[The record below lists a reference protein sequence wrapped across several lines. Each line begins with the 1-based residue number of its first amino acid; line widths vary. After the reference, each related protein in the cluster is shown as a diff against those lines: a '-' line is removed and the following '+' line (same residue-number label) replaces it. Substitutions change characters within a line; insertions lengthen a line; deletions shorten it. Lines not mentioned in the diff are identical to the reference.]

1 MNNYKILELLNEKKY
16 DELKQKLI
24 EEININASEK
34 KDITKAIIK
43 LSKVAE
49 KEQRTKGGGYIR
61 ESIAGA
67 YVCNGSQMICNGIFG
82 VRYNTV
88 TDGTTNAKTFE
99 PLDLAKIMPKIS
111 HEKIFEP
118 LNIDGLNE
126 KIKIFKSEK
135 KGAMPIVSIKSALF
149 NAEYVRDVVATLD
162 DPVFVLASDYQI
174 YIRAKNGDATILGLR
189 PQMTKNTEKYN
200 EEFDNNVIMKI

>member
-49 KEQRTKGGGYIR
+49 KEQRTKDGRYIR

-67 YVCNGSQMICNGIFG
+67 YVCNGSQMICNGVFG

-88 TDGTTNAKTFE
+88 TNGTTNAKTFE

-111 HEKIFEP
+111 REKIFEP
-118 LNIDGLNE
+118 LNINGLNE

-135 KGAMPIVSIKSALF
+135 KGAMPIVSIKNALF
-149 NAEYVRDVVATLD
+149 NAEYVCDVVATLD
-162 DPVFVLASDYQI
+162 DPAFVLVSDCQI
-174 YIRAKNGDATILGLR
+174 YIKAKNGDATILGLR
-189 PQMTKNTEKYN
+189 PQMAKNTEKYN
-200 EEFDNNVIMKI
+200 EEIDDNVIMKI